1 MENEN
6 IAAALA
12 RIEEQLKHLTEKLD
26 RAIAR
31 TDVHEDTLSKHEAR
45 LAVLESRSGGWKTV
59 IAIVSPIVAAL
70 AFGIAILDR
79 LYG

>member
-1 MENEN
+1 MDES

-12 RIEEQLKHLTEKLD
+12 RIEEKLAAMTEKLD

-45 LAVLESRSGGWKTV
+45 LAVLEARSGGWRTV
-59 IAIVSPIVAAL
+59 VAILGAVVGAGGFVL
-70 AFGIAILDR
+70 LLLDR
-79 LYG
+79 LYA